1 MVANVS
7 VENKQYMFTVL
18 HYYIHHYWISVSLT
32 YSFHLSVLWK
42 ETQEKFL
49 TFISYLSTLIQLHRL
64 LWKTHR
70 GVTQWWVLCPA
81 NTGHVFYPSLQWESG
96 GGVREE
102 ERTRMVLGLCRC
114 ENRQTPGCMS
124 FQVHLLWALWKR
136 SLKHLLPWFY
146 SLWNRTIDDTIE
158 SIKSSQGKVS
168 DQCLRDSK
176 PSIKTG

>member
-96 GGVREE
+96 GGSERKREQGWFWGYVDVKIDKLQAACPSKF
-102 ERTRMVLGLCRC
+102 TYYGLC
-114 ENRQTPGCMS
+114 GKD
-124 FQVHLLWALWKR
+124 H
-136 SLKHLLPWFY
+136 
-146 SLWNRTIDDTIE
+146 WNIC
-158 SIKSSQGKVS
+158 
-168 DQCLRDSK
+168 CLDF
-176 PSIKTG
+176 ILYEIGQLMIL